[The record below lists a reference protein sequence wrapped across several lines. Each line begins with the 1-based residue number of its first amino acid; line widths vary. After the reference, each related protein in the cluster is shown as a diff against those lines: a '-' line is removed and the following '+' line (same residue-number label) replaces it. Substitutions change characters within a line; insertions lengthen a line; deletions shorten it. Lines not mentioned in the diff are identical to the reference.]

1 MINSMA
7 GILTFKGVDSFNLR
21 TGDIE
26 FTFLSSM
33 TTLSTLPEIGDRCT
47 VYSHLH
53 HKEDQMFLI
62 GFSKMNE
69 RNIFNDLISIS
80 GIGPKQA
87 IKILSGITPEKLI
100 EALEKGDVQALTKIP
115 GLGKKSA
122 QKIIL
127 ALKDKLVILDEKKEQ
142 NASYKDIELALINM
156 GYEKKSVSK
165 AIEQVI
171 ETFTIEE
178 IDSSERDAFI
188 LKKAIIILS

>member
-1 MINSMA
+1 MA
-7 GILTFKGVDSFNLR
+7 GILTYKGVDSFNLR

-26 FTFLSSM
+26 FMFLASM
-33 TTLSTLPEIGDRCT
+33 TTLSTLPEIGERCT

-127 ALKDKLVILDEKKEQ
+127 ALKDKLVILDENKEQ